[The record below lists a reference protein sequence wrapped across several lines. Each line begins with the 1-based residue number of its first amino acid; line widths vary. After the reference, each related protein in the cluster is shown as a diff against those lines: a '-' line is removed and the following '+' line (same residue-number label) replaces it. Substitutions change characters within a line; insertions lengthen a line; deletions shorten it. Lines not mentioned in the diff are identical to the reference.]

1 MNIRVVFGPYLKIF
15 SQRYF
20 AQEMEYVEY
29 RHYTIEA
36 CYNILSQFANI
47 TLSLAIL
54 IAENF
59 YLFNVLLMYS
69 KRCLSCAKCALH
81 NVLSLSP
88 EFKLRELRRNIAP
101 VVPTPPLTSRISEEA
116 DKFDVQ
122 LPRKRILL
130 LFQQRN

>member
-1 MNIRVVFGPYLKIF
+1 MNIRVVFGPSLKIF

-36 CYNILSQFANI
+36 CYNIQSQFANI

-54 IAENF
+54 IAEDF

-81 NVLSLSP
+81 NVQSLSP

-101 VVPTPPLTSRISEEA
+101 VVPTPPLTSGISEGA
-116 DKFDVQ
+116 DKFDV
-122 LPRKRILL
+122 
-130 LFQQRN
+130 